1 MIVFLTP
8 SLGFFNTKWHM
19 IKGQIPARNHVSGY
33 KDYLYLYNIQLNGTL
48 DTLGSTW
55 ENFKT
60 KSGEATQIPELARAA
75 VPIAILVA
83 HVITATF
90 IINRIE
96 TKKFHQIWYSKCNNK
111 HVLF

>member
-19 IKGQIPARNHVSGY
+19 IKGQIPAKWHY
-33 KDYLYLYNIQLNGTL
+33 FYNIQLNGTL
-48 DTLGSTW
+48 DTLGHTW